1 MTMRVAVTDW
11 LPIREIATALGYKR
25 PDFFSQS
32 DAVGQD
38 PFKGFW
44 LLQMAAERQREAPGV
59 LDGEARL

>member
-11 LPIREIATALGYKR
+11 QHVREIASALGYAR

-44 LLQMAAERQREAPGV
+44 LLQMAAANQQEAPGSP
-59 LDGEARL
+59 DGEARL